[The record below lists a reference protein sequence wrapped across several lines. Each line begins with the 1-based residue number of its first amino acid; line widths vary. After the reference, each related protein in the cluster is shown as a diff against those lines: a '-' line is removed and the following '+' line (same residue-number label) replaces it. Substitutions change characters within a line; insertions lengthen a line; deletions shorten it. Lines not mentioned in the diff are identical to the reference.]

1 MYKLAYNNDLT
12 TNAFSCSLP
21 NAVPIDKAVISLN
34 SNKYKNTTDQELY
47 YEDINVSATVFV
59 IGK

>member
-21 NAVPIDKAVISLN
+21 NAVPIDKAD
-34 SNKYKNTTDQELY
+34 KFFLY
-47 YEDINVSATVFV
+47 FGN
-59 IGK
+59 